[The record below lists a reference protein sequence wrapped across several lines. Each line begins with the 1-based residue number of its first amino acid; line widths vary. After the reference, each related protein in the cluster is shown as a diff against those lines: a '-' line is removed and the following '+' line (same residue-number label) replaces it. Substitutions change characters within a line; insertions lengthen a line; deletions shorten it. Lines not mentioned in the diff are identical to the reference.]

1 MPNIL
6 ILGGGAAGLAAA
18 LAAAQSAPAT
28 QVIVLERNPKPGK
41 KLLATG
47 NGRCNLDN
55 TGIAPELYFT
65 ADPAALRPLLDA
77 VNTADPLRWFHALGL
92 YTRTDEAGR
101 VYPYSNQAADV
112 LALLEH
118 HLAQHHVQL
127 RTGCTVR
134 TLNQSRSGY
143 AVQFETAGG
152 SAETLR
158 ADAVI
163 CAMGGEAGPQFGTD
177 GFGTRFAAQCG
188 GRVEPLY
195 PCLTALQCAKPDK
208 RLAGIRAKAHA
219 ALYSGSTLLADYR
232 GEVQFT
238 DYGLSGICI
247 MQLSGLLAPR
257 RGPKRPAVELDLFPA
272 LDEAALTALFA
283 ARVPLLPGRTP
294 ADFWTGLLNP
304 KLGRA
309 LWAAARL
316 PDTPLDTLPDAA
328 WQVLANTAKHWLF
341 EDLTPCGW
349 KQAQT
354 TGGGLSLTELEPSFQ
369 FKGCPGLYFVG
380 ETLDCAGMC
389 GGFNL
394 HWAFGSGKN
403 SCAEMRNTRSL
414 PASCSTA
421 CGIPAPLASRLKGT
435 KGSFP
440 IIENGRLLHPSVQ
453 MHSPLS
459 HKQL

>member
-18 LAAAQSAPAT
+18 LAAAQSAPRA
-28 QVIVLERNPKPGK
+28 QVVVLERSPRPGK

-55 TGIAPELYFT
+55 TGIAPERYFT
-65 ADPAALRPLLDA
+65 ADPAALLPLLDA
-77 VNTADPLRWFHALGL
+77 VNAADPLGWFRALGL

-101 VYPYSNQAADV
+101 IYPYSNQAADV

-134 TLNQSRSGY
+134 TLSQSRSGY
-143 AVQFETAGG
+143 AVQFETAEG

-195 PCLTALQCAKPDK
+195 PCLTALQTAKPN
-208 RLAGIRAKAHA
+208 RSLAGIRAKAA
-219 ALYSGSTLLADYR
+219 ATLLDLDRHCTVAVES

-247 MQLSGLLAPR
+247 MQLSGHLAPG
-257 RGPKRPAVELDLFPA
+257 RGPKRPAVELDLFPM
-272 LDEAALTALFA
+272 LDETALTALFA
-283 ARVPLLPGRTP
+283 ARVPLLPGKAP

-309 LWAAARL
+309 LWAAAKL
-316 PDTPLDTLPDAA
+316 PEKPVDTLPDAA
-328 WQVLANTAKHWLF
+328 WQVLANAAKHWLF
-341 EDLTPCGW
+341 EGLTPCGW

-354 TGGGLSLTELEPSFQ
+354 TGGGLSLTEVTPSFQ

-380 ETLDCAGMC
+380 ETLDCAGSC

-394 HWAFGSGKN
+394 HWAFGSGI
-403 SCAEMRNTRSL
+403 AAGRDAVRSL
-414 PASCSTA
+414 KR
-421 CGIPAPLASRLKGT
+421 PAPKPNKKKR
-435 KGSFP
+435 
-440 IIENGRLLHPSVQ
+440 
-453 MHSPLS
+453 
-459 HKQL
+459 